1 MLLCTDALG
10 HWAFLPGGFYIP
22 AEYREV
28 PQSGVQEQLLQ
39 LATLAVW
46 CSTPQGSLPWVL
58 YRGYHSLSLLRING
72 QEHKTVF
79 PGLTRQQ
86 SVKPALLCPPMII
99 MTTMPF
105 LRF

>member
-46 CSTPQGSLPWVL
+46 CSTPQGSLPWAL
-58 YRGYHSLSLLRING
+58 YRGYHSLSLL
-72 QEHKTVF
+72 F
-79 PGLTRQQ
+79 
-86 SVKPALLCPPMII
+86 
-99 MTTMPF
+99 
-105 LRF
+105 